1 MDYPI
6 VIHQWK
12 DVELSI
18 YLPTYIFICMKKTK
32 QKNWHTTHKKQQKD
46 YKILFPI
53 RKKIWRNNMSSGLI
67 ESRTLELLCMRR
79 IVKISRWTKRW
90 SRPAC
95 WMIEKQDIFKLGWFL
110 TSSWHLLLLSL
121 TLKKDTFMKPFQK
134 ILQLELVQFSY
145 FISTNLS
152 RHFWLWNGKHT
163 LEFVPCLWFYFIIL
177 LE

>member
-53 RKKIWRNNMSSGLI
+53 RKKMEEQYVIWFDRIKDPSLHAQNCQNIPLNEKMITSCD
-67 ESRTLELLCMRR
+67 LL
-79 IVKISRWTKRW
+79 VEW
-90 SRPAC
+90 S
-95 WMIEKQDIFKLGWFL
+95 KNKTFSNLDDFL
-110 TSSWHLLLLSL
+110 LVHGICLKATSMLLLSL

-134 ILQLELVQFSY
+134 ILHLELVQFNY
-145 FISTNLS
+145 PLRLCLIFI
-152 RHFWLWNGKHT
+152 
-163 LEFVPCLWFYFIIL
+163 FYPRKI
-177 LE
+177 